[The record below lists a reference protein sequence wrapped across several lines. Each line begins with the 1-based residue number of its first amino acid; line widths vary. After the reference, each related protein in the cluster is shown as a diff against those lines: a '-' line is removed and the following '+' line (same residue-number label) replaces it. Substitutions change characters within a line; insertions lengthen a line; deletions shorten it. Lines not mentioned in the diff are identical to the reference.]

1 MTTGEAVL
9 YGDLVK
15 FVRDLAAEELAQLRE
30 TMVDAER
37 ELLDQAISDW
47 FFTPQPAEL
56 LGLSPRDYIRCEQRG
71 ECPLVPREHLRDA
84 VGSAV
89 RASIHQHARVLSL
102 GFDDDCAWE
111 FELAP
116 EWTLIDEYDPDFDIN
131 EYGQVVG

>member
-1 MTTGEAVL
+1 MTLGEAAL

-30 TMVDAER
+30 TSFDDER

-89 RASIHQHARVLSL
+89 RAGIHQHARVLNL
-102 GFDDDCAWE
+102 GFDDDGAWE

-116 EWTLIDEYDPDFDIN
+116 EWMLIDEYDPDFA
-131 EYGQVVG
+131 